1 MQDNKQTGPQAWTPK
16 QEGRDSMFHTGKIR
30 LLSGFALAIGVGSA
44 QHAATV
50 HAQGVEAANA
60 STPQAAGRLETIT
73 VTARRKAESL
83 QDVPDSIRAYSAE
96 VLEAA
101 GVRDVSGFVA
111 LTPNVTLRESFRQ
124 GQTYLTVRGITTGQ
138 QGWAP
143 VTYVVDGVPV
153 GSTDSINT
161 GALVGIERIEVLKG
175 PQGALY
181 GAGAIAGAI
190 NVVTRKPGDELAGE
204 IVAGYGRQDE
214 QKVIG
219 SVSMPLGDATGLRLD
234 GYYHESDGLQR
245 DQNDRG
251 VNGDETFDARARF
264 VTDLGPVSVD
274 LRAHIVDVDAGAVF
288 QELLPHTPAGLAM
301 IDDFDSS
308 PGIIRGDIRGEESRK
323 LEEGSAKLD
332 IDVGFGTL
340 TSITA
345 YSDLRQD
352 LFGSTSWNDPPAVS
366 FCGPVGGAGQPPD
379 CTQASSDD
387 FRTFSQDLRLT
398 SNEGGSVQWLIGA
411 SMLNRRS
418 VNGLTVGAG
427 AIAPDGRIV
436 TGPTPFLQ
444 RADLNKDR
452 FAGAYGQVIVD
463 VTDAL
468 ELTAALRYDRNK
480 MSSTQYTDDSLATVV
495 PVLSPSG
502 EPIDTQHSRDD
513 AWQPKVQVSYRWT
526 PNFMT
531 YATAGK
537 GFRTGFYNTGNRTQ
551 AETTWNYE
559 VGFKSELFDD
569 RAVLNLS
576 VFHIDYSNQQ
586 FTFIVPNP
594 PPLRATTNIAETK
607 INGLEMDASL
617 QVSDSVTAGVS
628 VGFTDSEV
636 QDAAKTHGPY
646 TPELTSNVYV
656 MLDQPLSANWT
667 LGGRLDWRYQS
678 SQYLSRND
686 QFRIDAKNFVDARA
700 SLSYAAWTFTGYVRN
715 LTDERQAFG
724 FEDIGFGYLRYNSNP
739 RTYGAEM
746 SYKF

>member
-1 MQDNKQTGPQAWTPK
+1 MIQA
-16 QEGRDSMFHTGKIR
+16 RKIR
-30 LLSGFALAIGVGSA
+30 LLSGLALAIGST
-44 QHAATV
+44 HPATMV
-50 HAQGVEAANA
+50 HAQQVEAD
-60 STPQAAGRLETIT
+60 GGLETIT
-73 VTARRKAESL
+73 VTARRKEESL
-83 QDVPDSIRAYSAE
+83 QDVPDSIQAYSAE

-111 LTPNVTLRESFRQ
+111 LTPNITLRESFRQ

-143 VTYVVDGVPV
+143 VTYVVDGVPA

-190 NVVTRKPGDELAGE
+190 NIVTQKPGDELTGE
-204 IVAGYGRQDE
+204 VVAGYGRQEE
-214 QKVIG
+214 QKLIG
-219 SVSMPLGDATGLRLD
+219 SVSMPLADATGLRLD
-234 GYYHESDGLQR
+234 AYYHESDGLQR

-264 VTDLGPVSVD
+264 VTELGPVTVD
-274 LRAHIVDVDAGAVF
+274 LRAHFVDVDAGAVF
-288 QELLPHTPAGLAM
+288 QELLPHTDAGLAM
-301 IDDFDSS
+301 IDEFDSS
-308 PGIIRGDIRGEESRK
+308 PGIIRGDIRGEESRS

-332 IDVGFGTL
+332 FDVGFGTL

-379 CTQASSDD
+379 CTQASTDD

-398 SNEGGSVQWLIGA
+398 SKDGGSVQWLIGA

-427 AIAPDGRIV
+427 VLAANGAIV

-452 FAGAYGQVIVD
+452 FAGVYGQVIVD

-468 ELTAALRYDRNK
+468 ELTGALRYDRNK
-480 MSSTQYTDDSLATVV
+480 MSTTQYTNDDLMTVV
-495 PVLSPSG
+495 PVLSPTG
-502 EPIDTQHSRDD
+502 ELIGTQRSKDD
-513 AWQPKVQVSYRWT
+513 AWQPKVQLSYRWT
-526 PNFMT
+526 PSFMT
-531 YATAGK
+531 YATVGK

-559 VGFKSELFDD
+559 AGFKSELFDD
-569 RAVLNLS
+569 RAVLNVSL
-576 VFHIDYSNQQ
+576 FHIDYSNQQ

-594 PPLRATTNIAETK
+594 PPLRATTNIPKTK
-607 INGLEMDASL
+607 INGLEADLSL
-617 QVSDSVTAGVS
+617 HVSDAVSAGVS

-636 QDAAKTHGPY
+636 QDAAKTHGPF
-646 TPELTSNVYV
+646 TPELSSNVY
-656 MLDQPLSANWT
+656 LQLEQPLSADWT
-667 LGGRLDWRYQS
+667 LAGRVDWRYQS

-686 QFRIDAKNFVDARA
+686 QFEIDAKNYVDLRA
-700 SLSYAAWTFTGYVRN
+700 SISYAMLTFTGYVRN

-724 FEDIGFGYLRYNSNP
+724 FEDVGFGYLRYNNNP

>member
-1 MQDNKQTGPQAWTPK
+1 MIQ
-16 QEGRDSMFHTGKIR
+16 TGKIR
-30 LLSGFALAIGVGSA
+30 LLNGFALALGIGSMQQVTIA
-44 QHAATV
+44 Q
-50 HAQGVEAANA
+50 AQGLEAADA
-60 STPQAAGRLETIT
+60 STAQSEGLETIL
-73 VTARRKAESL
+73 VTARRKEESL
-83 QDVPDSIRAYSAE
+83 QDVPDSIQAYSAE

-111 LTPNVTLRESFRQ
+111 LTPNITLRESFRQ

-143 VTYVVDGVPV
+143 VTYVVDGVPA

-190 NVVTRKPGDELAGE
+190 NIVTEKPGDELTGQV
-204 IVAGYGRQDE
+204 VAGYGRENE

-219 SVSMPLGDATGLRLD
+219 SVSMPLGEATGMRLD
-234 GYYHESDGLQR
+234 GYYHESDGLQQ
-245 DQNDRG
+245 DQLGRG
-251 VNGDETFDARARF
+251 VNGDETVDARARF
-264 VTDLGPVSVD
+264 VTELGPVGID

-288 QELLPHTPAGLAM
+288 QELLPHTASGLAM

-308 PGIIRGDIRGEESRK
+308 PGIIRGILGEESRK
-323 LEEGSAKLD
+323 LEEASAKVDLD
-332 IDVGFGTL
+332 IGFGTL

-352 LFGSTSWNDPPAVS
+352 LFGSTSWGAPPTGS

-387 FRTFSQDLRLT
+387 FRTFSQDLRL
-398 SNEGGSVQWLIGA
+398 SSSDDGSVQWLIGA

-427 AIAPDGRIV
+427 AIGPGGAII
-436 TGPTPFLQ
+436 TGPAPFLQ

-452 FAGAYGQVIVD
+452 FAGVYGQVIYSA
-463 VTDAL
+463 TDAL
-468 ELTAALRYDRNK
+468 EVTAALRYDRNK
-480 MSSTQYTDDSLATVV
+480 MSSTQYTDDSLSTVV
-495 PVLSPSG
+495 PVFSTTG
-502 EPIDTQHSRDD
+502 ELIGTQRSRDD

-526 PNFMT
+526 PSFMT
-531 YATAGK
+531 YATVGK

-569 RAVLNLS
+569 RATLNVSL
-576 VFHIDYSNQQ
+576 FHVDYSNQQ
-586 FTFIVPNP
+586 FTFIIPNP
-594 PPLRATTNIAETK
+594 PPLRGTSNIPETK

-617 QVSDSVTAGVS
+617 RVSDSVSAGLS

-636 QDAAKTHGPY
+636 QDAAKTHGPF
-646 TPELTSNVYV
+646 TPELSSNVYV
-656 MLDQPLSANWT
+656 QLDQPLSTDWT
-667 LGGRLDWRYQS
+667 LGGRIDWRYQS

-686 QFRIDAKNFVDARA
+686 QFEIDAKNYVDARA
-700 SLSYAAWTFTGYVRN
+700 SISYSAWTFTGYVRN

-724 FEDIGFGYLRYNSNP
+724 FEDIGFGYLRYDNNP